1 MIEVILLFI
10 ATILHILDRG
20 IYYTQLVIFHLL
32 LCYRNAKK
40 LYSMLIHGTKT
51 WIYMLARL
59 LLFTLLLLPG
69 WYSFLKY
76 FFTDNYVLR
85 NIEYGKGV
93 KFRNVLD
100 IYLPKTL
107 SLDIKTQLKEGIKI
121 YPLEEGTPV
130 VIFVSGGA
138 WIIGYKLWSAL
149 VGRALSYYGVV
160 TIIPDYRNFPQGIIA
175 PFQVFVSCHFFS
187 ICLPFSFFLFLC
199 SLCHFLHSLL
209 FSMFFSFFSLY

>member
-10 ATILHILDRG
+10 ATILHIMDRA

-40 LYSMLIHGTKT
+40 LYALLIHGTKT

-107 SLDIKTQLKEGIKI
+107 NLDLKTQLKEGIKL

-130 VIFVSGGA
+130 IIFVSGGA

-160 TIIPDYRNFPQGIIA
+160 TIIPDYRNFPQGKRVV
-175 PFQVFVSCHFFS
+175 QYSV
-187 ICLPFSFFLFLC
+187 
-199 SLCHFLHSLL
+199 LL
-209 FSMFFSFFSLY
+209 G